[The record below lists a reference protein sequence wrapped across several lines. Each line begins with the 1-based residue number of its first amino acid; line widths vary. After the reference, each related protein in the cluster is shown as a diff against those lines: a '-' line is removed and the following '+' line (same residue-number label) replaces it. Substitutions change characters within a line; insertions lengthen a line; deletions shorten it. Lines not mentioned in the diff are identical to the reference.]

1 MARYLLDT
9 NILLRVDDA
18 ISEQSHLARLA
29 FETLIFQDHAC
40 FVTSQVIGEYYSVA
54 TRPISSNGFGWGAK
68 KGQRERDLWL
78 SKCTL
83 LEEIAEIFPLWMR
96 LIDRYKVTG
105 RRIFDL
111 RLLAVMRA
119 HQITHLLTF
128 DVEDFPAVSGLTIVH
143 PNQVVTG

>member
-18 ISEQSHLARLA
+18 ISEQSRLARQA
-29 FETLIFQDHAC
+29 FETLISQDHAC
-40 FVTSQVIGEYYSVA
+40 FITSQVIGEYYSVA
-54 TRPISSNGFGWGAK
+54 TRPISSNGFGWGSE

-128 DVEDFPAVSGLTIVH
+128 DVEDFPTVSGLTIVH
-143 PNQVVTG
+143 PNQIVAG